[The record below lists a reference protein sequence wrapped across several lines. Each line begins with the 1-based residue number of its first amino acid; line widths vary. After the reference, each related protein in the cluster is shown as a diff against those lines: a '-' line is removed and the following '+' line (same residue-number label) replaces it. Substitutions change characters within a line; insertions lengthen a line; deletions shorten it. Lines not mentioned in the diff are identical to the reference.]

1 VRSSDRW
8 VTPGVV
14 VAGLLCGSLVV
25 LGIAGCVT
33 YLAQRGI
40 DPDPVLRLL
49 AEVGAAV
56 SGVGSLLLQLVN
68 RRTTTKVERNTGVLA
83 AAVYDVADAL
93 PRPAAAP
100 RHAYP
105 ETAVADMK
113 AAPAPRGS

>member
-1 VRSSDRW
+1 MRSSDRW

-14 VAGLLCGSLVV
+14 VAGLLCGSVV
-25 LGIAGCVT
+25 LLGIAGCVT

-93 PRPAAAP
+93 PRPAP

>member
-8 VTPGVV
+8 VTPAVV
-14 VAGLLCGSLVV
+14 VSGLLCATVVV
-25 LGIAGCVT
+25 LGVAGCVT

-93 PRPAAAP
+93 PRPVA
-100 RHAYP
+100 RHAADP
-105 ETAVADMK
+105 PTAAYME
-113 AAPAPRGS
+113 APPGPRGS